1 MGRKEQGRVATP
13 SDFWSFTS
21 YDIRRIS
28 FKFSNCKMDRFKMTS
43 LWSWKVLF
51 SLLTSYPLLKDYLR
65 TKLSY
70 NDYSFYFYN
79 WAATTSWVIAP
90 WWFCVSLW
98 RICITFVWPSGSQKL
113 PSPSSRSERHLH
125 FSSIR
130 LCLALLF
137 IISILENFS
146 QSKKLSEIKPPL
158 LVICLIIVCCLHLK
172 TKIEILFFPIYWP

>member
-1 MGRKEQGRVATP
+1 M
-13 SDFWSFTS
+13 
-21 YDIRRIS
+21 
-28 FKFSNCKMDRFKMTS
+28 NRFKMTS

-51 SLLTSYPLLKDYLR
+51 SLLTSYPLLKDYLH

-98 RICITFVWPSGSQKL
+98 RICITFVWPSSSLKL
-113 PSPSSRSERHLH
+113 PVTSSQSECHLH
-125 FSSIR
+125 FALIR

-137 IISILENFS
+137 IISILLF
-146 QSKKLSEIKPPL
+146 LFW
-158 LVICLIIVCCLHLK
+158 
-172 TKIEILFFPIYWP
+172 IEIVNCHVHCAMPVLLRITSLRRQATPMRQSSIPMLLFDRFRSSQKTSLLQDECRHLECPRLWLIMMIS